1 MKQLI
6 TLPKIRKYDSKGRK
20 MTRSEQL
27 KDLKDRITKALESNK
42 II

>member
-6 TLPKIRKYDSKGRK
+6 TLPKIRKYDDRGKK

-27 KDLKDRITKALESNK
+27 KDLKDRITKTLEVNK
-42 II
+42 TI

>member
-6 TLPKIRKYDSKGRK
+6 TLPKIRKYDDRGKK

-27 KDLKDRITKALESNK
+27 KDLKDRITKTLEANK

>member
-6 TLPKIRKYDSKGRK
+6 TLPKNKESMIVREEK

-27 KDLKDRITKALESNK
+27 KDLKDRITKTLEVK
-42 II
+42 